1 MVYICN
7 LSILIRIYDMKTN
20 LYKINVH
27 IILKQYIF
35 HHLICRYYK
44 CKYYKL
50 NKHGQVE
57 YIK

>member
-1 MVYICN
+1 
-7 LSILIRIYDMKTN
+7 MKTN

-35 HHLICRYYK
+35 HYLICRYYK
-44 CKYYKL
+44 CTVNKL